1 MPLFESLSQKLGNI
15 TSRMRGKSRVTEQD
29 IKDMMRDA

>member
-1 MPLFESLSQKLGNI
+1 MPIFDGLANKLTDI

-29 IKDMMRDA
+29 YKGNDA